1 MVLKLQKGL
10 LDYIKTFQGDHGCGM
25 KLLKLEILISNFKY
39 VLFSQNQ
46 SAWDCSFKKMQIS
59 HSYFSVHRNCHI
71 PAVSGIQETLKKKRT
86 LQNIPRILSKIYW
99 EWYCWYNIIL
109 NSSKDLMAIAL
120 LSQISTLCPM
130 CFKEGIKA
138 ITN

>member
-1 MVLKLQKGL
+1 
-10 LDYIKTFQGDHGCGM
+10 M

-71 PAVSGIQETLKKKRT
+71 PAVSGIQETLKKRE
-86 LQNIPRILSKIYW
+86 PSKTSLGYLAKYTENDIAD
-99 EWYCWYNIIL
+99 II
-109 NSSKDLMAIAL
+109 
-120 LSQISTLCPM
+120 
-130 CFKEGIKA
+130 
-138 ITN
+138 